1 VDRYEDLLQELA
13 RLRKCDGIICGHI
26 HTPEDKQVGG
36 IHYLNSGD
44 WVESLTAI
52 IEHHDGRME
61 LVRYRDFIARQE
73 AVYQKPAGDRRLAR
87 AV

>member
-1 VDRYEDLLQELA
+1 
-13 RLRKCDGIICGHI
+13 
-26 HTPEDKQVGG
+26 VGA

-61 LVRYRDFIARQE
+61 LVRYVGFIESLKRDEQPESEEEQSSLQTACMI
-73 AVYQKPAGDRRLAR
+73 
-87 AV
+87 

>member
-1 VDRYEDLLQELA
+1 M
-13 RLRKCDGIICGHI
+13 
-26 HTPEDKQVGG
+26 GG

-61 LVRYRDFIARQE
+61 LVRHHEFIVSHGQGDQLETELESNQE
-73 AVYQKPAGDRRLAR
+73 SFCGTFAGLAV
-87 AV
+87 